1 LLDRHLLPLQRRF
14 CEPPARALVAAGVSA
29 DAITLAGFAVGLG
42 AVAAIA
48 SGAYGFG
55 LALILAN
62 RAFDGLDGA
71 VARRAGATDRGA
83 YLDIALDFAFY
94 ALVPAAFA
102 WADPVANA
110 LAASVLIASFMATG
124 SAFLAFATVAAKR
137 GLAGDAYPDKGIYYL
152 GGLAEGAETILFF
165 VACCLWPASFAT
177 FAWIFATLC
186 ALTAVG
192 RWAAGWRS
200 FGPRDQ

>member
-1 LLDRHLLPLQRRF
+1 MLDRHLLPFQRRI
-14 CEPPARALVAAGVSA
+14 CEPAARALVAAGISA
-29 DAITLAGFAVGLG
+29 DAITLAGFAVGLC

-48 SGAYGFG
+48 SGEYLLG

-62 RAFDGLDGA
+62 RALDGLDGA
-71 VARRAGATDRGA
+71 VARLAGPTDRGA

-102 WADPVANA
+102 IADPPANA
-110 LAASVLIASFMATG
+110 LAASVLVASFMATG

-137 GLAGDAYPDKGIYYL
+137 GLAADSYPGKGIYYL
-152 GGLAEGAETILFF
+152 GGLAEGTETILFF
-165 VACCLWPASFAT
+165 VACCLWPENFTT

-186 ALTAVG
+186 ALTAIG
-192 RWAAGWRS
+192 RWVAGWRS
-200 FGPRDQ
+200 FTG